1 MLFTWDPNKAIA
13 NFRKHRIAFEE
24 AVTVFSD
31 PLALYITD
39 DSHGDRAMLIGESI
53 KRRLLLV
60 VFIDKVDQEIRI
72 ISARRATSHERK
84 RYEEG
89 S

>member
-1 MLFTWDPNKAIA
+1 MLFTWDPNKAIV

-39 DSHGDRAMLIGESI
+39 DSHNDRAILIGESI
-53 KRRLLLV
+53 KSQLLLV
-60 VFIDKVDQEIRI
+60 VFIDKADHEIRI
-72 ISARRATSHERK
+72 ISARRATAHERK

>member
-1 MLFTWDPNKAIA
+1 MLFTWDPNKAIV

-24 AVTVFSD
+24 AVAVFSD

-39 DSHGDRAMLIGESI
+39 DSHSDRAILIGESI

-60 VFIDKVDQEIRI
+60 VFIDKADQEIRI
-72 ISARRATSHERK
+72 ISARRATAHERK

>member
-1 MLFTWDPNKAIA
+1 MLFTWDPNKAIV

-39 DSHGDRAMLIGESI
+39 DSHSDRAILIGESI
-53 KRRLLLV
+53 KSWLLLV
-60 VFIDKVDQEIRI
+60 VFIDKADREIRI
-72 ISARRATSHERK
+72 ISARRATARERK

>member
-1 MLFTWDPNKAIA
+1 MLVTWDPNKAIV

-24 AVTVFSD
+24 AVTIFSD

-39 DSHGDRAMLIGESI
+39 DSHSDRAILIGESI
-53 KRRLLLV
+53 KRRLLLA
-60 VFIDKVDQEIRI
+60 VFIDKADQEIRI
-72 ISARRATSHERK
+72 ISARRATAHERK

>member
-1 MLFTWDPNKAIA
+1 MLLTWDPNKAIA
-13 NFRKHRIAFEE
+13 NLRKHRVAFEE
-24 AVTVFSD
+24 AVTVFTD

-39 DSHGDRAMLIGESI
+39 YGPRAILIGESI
-53 KRRLLLV
+53 ERRLLLV
-60 VFIDKVDQEIRI
+60 VFIDKADQEIRI
-72 ISARRATSHERK
+72 ISARRATARERK

>member
-1 MLFTWDPNKAIA
+1 MLFTWDPNKAIV

-39 DSHGDRAMLIGESI
+39 DSHSDRAMLIGESI

>member
-13 NFRKHRIAFEE
+13 NLRKHRIAFEE

-31 PLALYITD
+31 PLALMVTD
-39 DSHGDRAMLIGESI
+39 YSHSDCSILIGESI
-53 KRRLLLV
+53 QSRLLLV
-60 VFIDKVDQEIRI
+60 VFIEIIYQDVRI
-72 ISARRATSHERK
+72 ISARRATAHERK
-84 RYEEG
+84 QYEEG

>member
-1 MLFTWDPNKAIA
+1 MFLTWDPNKAIL
-13 NFRKHRIAFEE
+13 NFRRHHVAFEE
-24 AVTVFSD
+24 AVTVFLD
-31 PLALYITD
+31 PLALYILNY
-39 DSHGDRAMLIGESI
+39 SHRDRAILIGESI

-60 VFIDKVDQEIRI
+60 VFVDKADQQIRI